1 MAVITI
7 TINESSDQVVSGIP
21 KTVILDTNVPA
32 TVFYTLDGSVPTVSS
47 TIAVGP
53 IKLPTIQPSVTL
65 KAFAT
70 DGVTTSA
77 IITELYSGS
86 IVSDRNARDRIYGL
100 SPEGVPLGQAPDP
113 YPFGDYAPT
122 QPVIYGNTAGIV
134 VDAPGVSGIPD
145 GYDGTATGTPSNYTD
160 LPISS
165 YELEFSDSN
174 SIGERGRGIGTLP
187 AQVTIIIPPPAPEQ
201 SKVNSKL
208 FNPKA
213 MVIFQD
219 GRDPP
224 EDPEVSLLNRQF
236 FNLENP
242 ETARDGILY
251 GTTAIEGSVP
261 HGSFL
266 RAHFN
271 ARENTYTFYYRDSLT
286 NRWIISKEPYMSKDP
301 MAGALYNVVFRKQD
315 GIAKIFKWIPFS
327 RRVLDAG

>member
-7 TINESSDQVVSGIP
+7 IINESSEQIVSGIP
-21 KTVILDTNVPA
+21 KTVVLDTNVPA
-32 TVFYTLDGSVPTVSS
+32 TVFYTLDSSIPTILSA
-47 TIAVGP
+47 IAVGA
-53 IKLPTIQPSVTL
+53 IKLPTIQPSVVL

-70 DGVTTSA
+70 DGVTTSPV
-77 IITELYSGS
+77 ITALYSGN
-86 IVSDRNARDRIYGL
+86 IVSNRNPRDKIYGL

-113 YPFGDYAPT
+113 FPFGDYSPT
-122 QPVIYGNTAGIV
+122 QPVMYGNMGGIV
-134 VDAPGVSGIPD
+134 VDAPDVTGIPD

-165 YELEFSDSN
+165 YELEFSESN
-174 SIGERGRGIGTLP
+174 SIGETGRGIGTLP
-187 AQVTIIIPPPAPEQ
+187 AQVTIIIPPAAPQ
-201 SKVNSKL
+201 SSDVNSRL

-213 MVIFQD
+213 MVIYQD
-219 GRDPP
+219 GREMP

-242 ETARDGILY
+242 ETARDGTLY
-251 GTTAIEGSVP
+251 GTTAFEGSVC

-286 NRWIISKEPYMSKDP
+286 NRWIISKEPYLAKDP
-301 MAGALYNVVFRKQD
+301 QAGALYSVIFPRQN
-315 GIAKIFKWIPFS
+315 GIGKVFKWIPFS

>member
-1 MAVITI
+1 MSVITI
-7 TINESSDQVVSGIP
+7 TINESSEQIVAGIP
-21 KTVILDTNVPA
+21 KTVVLDTNVPA
-32 TVFYTLDGSVPTVSS
+32 TVFYTLDGTTPTISS
-47 TIAVGP
+47 TIAVGS
-53 IKLPTIQPSVTL
+53 IKLPTIQPSVVL

-70 DGVTTSA
+70 DGMTTSPV
-77 IITELYSGS
+77 ITALYSGS
-86 IVSDRNARDRIYGL
+86 IVSDRNPRDTVYGL
-100 SPEGVPLGQAPDP
+100 SPEGVPLGQAPDSF
-113 YPFGDYAPT
+113 PFGDYAPT
-122 QPVIYGNTAGIV
+122 QPVIYGNMAGIV
-134 VDAPGVSGIPD
+134 VDAPDVSGIPD

-165 YELEFSDSN
+165 YELEFSESN
-174 SIGERGRGIGTLP
+174 NIGERGRGIGTLP
-187 AQVTIIIPPPAPEQ
+187 AQVTIIIPPAAPEQ

-219 GRDPP
+219 GREPP

-242 ETARDGILY
+242 ETVRDGILY
-251 GTTAIEGSVP
+251 NTTAFEGSVP

-286 NRWIISKEPYMSKDP
+286 NRWIISKEPYMAKDP
-301 MAGALYNVVFRKQD
+301 MAGALYNVVFPKQD
-315 GIAKIFKWIPFS
+315 GIGKIFKWLPFS